1 MFYPHPYEILEI
13 APTANN
19 SEVLKAFAKAMQH
32 KKYAPDLL
40 AKARKSLMD
49 PVERQVAD
57 YLWGSW
63 HQPLTPTTPNPAVL
77 DDLEAEM
84 TNIDRQITHPPNST
98 PEQTGQLTATQMEQE
113 LAAIDRLLGHSIKN
127 FSLN

>member
-1 MFYPHPYEILEI
+1 MFHPHPYEILEI

-19 SEVLKAFAKAMQH
+19 NEVLKAFAKAMQR

-40 AKARKSLMD
+40 AKARKALMD
-49 PVERQVAD
+49 PAERQVAD

-77 DDLEAEM
+77 NDLEIEM
-84 TNIDRQITHPPNST
+84 VNISRQIANPPNST
-98 PEQTGQLTATQMEQE
+98 PEQTGQLTPTQMDQE
-113 LAAIDRLLGHSIKN
+113 LAAIDRLLSQSIKN
-127 FSLN
+127 FSIN